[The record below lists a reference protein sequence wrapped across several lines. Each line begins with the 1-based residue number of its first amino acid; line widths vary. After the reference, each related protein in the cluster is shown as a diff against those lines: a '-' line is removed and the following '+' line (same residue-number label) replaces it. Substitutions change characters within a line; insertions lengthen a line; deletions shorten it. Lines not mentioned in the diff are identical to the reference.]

1 MTGSELMKFWQ
12 KYIACLLATISLAS
26 CGYQLRGRASFWPPQ
41 MKKIQVPVFKNSSGR
56 FELDLKLTRSVI
68 NELVARTGVAIVSQ
82 GSQSDGLLAGEVLSF
97 RVQPIAFSEAGAAT
111 RFQITITTSVVF
123 YDLVNQKILFSDDN
137 FVYNEEYDV
146 PEGLDFETMETRAI
160 DRAAEKYARQ
170 LVVNLLEGF

>member
-1 MTGSELMKFWQ
+1 MTWFQLMKFWQ

-26 CGYQLRGRASFWPPQ
+26 CGYQLRGRASYWSPQ
-41 MKKIQVPVFKNSSGR
+41 MKKIRVPVFKNSSGR

-68 NELVARTGVAIVSQ
+68 NELVARTGVVIVSQ
-82 GSQSDGLLAGEVLSF
+82 SSQADGLLAGEILSF

-111 RFQITITTSVVF
+111 RFQITITTSVIF
-123 YDLVNQKILFSDDN
+123 SDLVNQKILFSDDN

>member
-1 MTGSELMKFWQ
+1 MKFWQ
-12 KYIACLLATISLAS
+12 KYMACLLAAVSLAA
-26 CGYQLRGRASFWPPQ
+26 CGYQLRGKASFWPPQ

-56 FELDLKLTRSVI
+56 FELDLKLTKSVI
-68 NELVARTGVAIVSQ
+68 NELVARTGVQIVSDR
-82 GSQSDGLLAGEVLSF
+82 SQAEGLLEGEILSF
-97 RVQPIAFSEAGAAT
+97 RVQPIAFSAAGAAT

-123 YDLVNQKILFSDDN
+123 SDLVNQKILFSDDK
-137 FVYNEEYDV
+137 FVYTEEYDV